1 MLPMGDVISLAS
13 ASMWTTILGFFVL
26 GEKVHLVGKPRP
38 YIGEISNY

>member
-26 GEKVHLVGKPRP
+26 GEKVHIVGRAHP
-38 YIGEISNY
+38 